1 VSLDSLLSRWKVDA
15 ATAPDIAA
23 WRTLP
28 ARPPDLVPLPPLP
41 DPLAAALSRGGIHAL
56 YRHQS
61 AAFESA
67 RRGENVVL
75 ATGTASGKTL
85 AYNLP
90 VLATLLE
97 NPSTRALFLFP
108 TKALTQDQLSVISD
122 QLSVI
127 QELMTDHCSLIT
139 GIYDGDTP
147 TSSRAKIRQTA
158 NLLLTNPDML
168 HTGILP
174 HHTNW
179 DEFFRN
185 LKFIVVDEL
194 HTYRGVFG
202 SHVANVIR
210 RLKRVAAFHGSH
222 PQFILTSATIGNPKE
237 LAENLIEE
245 PVTLIDRDGSSRGE
259 RHFLIFN
266 PPIVDES
273 LGLRKSAFDE
283 SIRLAGDLLSN
294 NVQGVMFARSRRSV
308 EILLKRLTESTQV
321 DRYTGKQVNTQHTTY
336 HPVAERS
343 GRNTSSQLPITNPQL
358 PIRGYRSGY
367 LPSQRREI
375 ERGLRDGSVRL
386 VVATNALELG
396 IDIGGLGAAILVGYA
411 GSISSTW
418 QQAGRAGRGDDP
430 AAAVLVASP
439 NPLDQFL
446 AHHPEY
452 FFGQSP
458 EHALVNPDHL
468 LILLEH
474 LRCALFELP
483 FQDGEGFGNL
493 SPETVR
499 EYLDVLVANRE
510 AHASAEKVFWMAD
523 AYPAANISLRSAS
536 PANVVLHTEGDSG
549 PRVIGEVDLASAVWM
564 VHPRAVYLHEGQQ
577 YFAQELDLQKNIAAL
592 IPVAL
597 DYYTEP
603 LRETTIQVLSVT
615 DQSSPNIPYPP
626 PVVNHQLP
634 VTNYQSPITKS
645 WGELQVTTQVTGF
658 RKRSWLTGENLGEE
672 PLDLPPSDLQTTGYW
687 LSLSEETITRLRVAG
702 AWSNDPNDYGPDWP
716 KIRDR
721 VRARDGFCC
730 QVCGA
735 PENGRQHDVHHKIP
749 FRNFV
754 RSAKSSRSTP
764 LGPDFAPQSRE
775 TLHSAFQQAHRL
787 DNLVTLCPSCHRK
800 AEQNVRMRSGLA
812 GLGYVLSQL
821 APLFLMCDP
830 GDLGLHV
837 DAAGAVFGAPSIVLY
852 DQVPAGIGFSQKLFE
867 IHEELLARALE
878 LVIECPCED
887 GCPSCVGPAG
897 ENGIGGKEETV
908 EILREVTRGV

>member
-1 VSLDSLLSRWKVDA
+1 VSLDSLLTRWKTDA

-41 DPLAAALSRGGIHAL
+41 DLLAAALSRGGIHAL

-90 VLATLLE
+90 VLAALIE
-97 NPSTRALFLFP
+97 NLSARALYLFP

-122 QLSVI
+122 QLSVVN
-127 QELMTDHCSLIT
+127 ELRNTQHAILPA
-139 GIYDGDTP
+139 IYDGDTP

-185 LKFIVVDEL
+185 LKFIVIDEL

-283 SIRLAGDLLSN
+283 SIRLAGDLLDN
-294 NVQGVMFARSRRSV
+294 GIQGVMFVRSRRSV

-321 DRYTGKQVNTQHTTY
+321 DRYTGTQVDTQHATRNTQY
-336 HPVAERS
+336 
-343 GRNTSSQLPITNPQL
+343 RNRKSEIVN

-375 ERGLRDGSVRL
+375 EKGLRDGSVRL

-396 IDIGGLGAAILVGYA
+396 IDIGGLGAAILAGYA

-483 FQDGEGFGNL
+483 FKDGEGFGSL
-493 SPETVR
+493 SAETVR
-499 EYLDVLVANRE
+499 EYLGVLVANHE

-536 PANVVLHTEGDSG
+536 PANVVLHTEGDDS
-549 PRVIGEVDLASAVWM
+549 PRTIGEVDLASAVWM

-577 YFAQELDLQKNIAAL
+577 YFVQDLDLTRNTATL
-592 IPVAL
+592 IPVGL

-603 LRETTIQVLSVT
+603 LRETTIQVLSVSDT
-615 DQSSPNIPYPP
+615 SSPDTSHLAPDTITNP
-626 PVVNHQLP
+626 QL
-634 VTNYQSPITKS
+634 PITKS

-658 RKRSWLTGENLGEE
+658 RKRSWLAGENLGEE

-721 VRARDGFCC
+721 VRARDGFRC
-730 QVCGA
+730 QVCGT
-735 PENGRQHDVHHKIP
+735 PENDRQHDVHHKIP
-749 FRNFV
+749 FRNFA
-754 RSAKSSRSTP
+754 RSAKS
-764 LGPDFAPQSRE
+764 PDFA
-775 TLHSAFQQAHRL
+775 LQQAHRL
-787 DNLVTLCPSCHRK
+787 DNLVTLCHSCHRK

-837 DAAGAVFGAPSIVLY
+837 DAAGSVFGAPSVALY

-867 IHEELLARALE
+867 LHDELLARALE
-878 LVIECPCED
+878 LVTECPCED

-897 ENGIGGKEETV
+897 ENGVGGKEETIG
-908 EILREVTRGV
+908 ILTATLFSRR

>member
-1 VSLDSLLSRWKVDA
+1 MNALDSLLSRWKTDP
-15 ATAPDIAA
+15 ATAPNFAA
-23 WRTLP
+23 WRTH
-28 ARPPDLVPLPPLP
+28 PPRLAQLTPLPPLP
-41 DPLAAALSRGGIHAL
+41 DPLPATLKRRGIHAL
-56 YRHQS
+56 YGHQS
-61 AAFESA
+61 EAYACA
-67 RRGENVVL
+67 QRGENVVL

-90 VLATLLE
+90 VLATLIE
-97 NPSTRALFLFP
+97 NSTARALYLFP
-108 TKALTQDQLSVISD
+108 TKALTQDQLSVIGD
-122 QLSVI
+122 QLSEIRKRVDTYAGTQGGI
-127 QELMTDHCSLIT
+127 GVSNTQHTTRNTQHAILAS
-139 GIYDGDTP
+139 IYDGDTP

-158 NLLLTNPDML
+158 NILLTNPDML

-179 DEFFRN
+179 EEFFRN
-185 LKFIVVDEL
+185 LKFIVIDEM

-222 PQFILTSATIGNPKE
+222 SQFILTSATIGNPKE
-237 LAENLIEE
+237 LAEKLIEE

-273 LGLRKSAFDE
+273 LGLRKSSFDE
-283 SIRLAGDLLSN
+283 AVRLAGDLLDN
-294 NVQGVMFARSRRSV
+294 GVQGVMFARSRRSV
-308 EILLKRLTESTQV
+308 EILLTQLQTPTRPV
-321 DRYTGKQVNTQHTTY
+321 G
-336 HPVAERS
+336 HPPPFSEKMGE
-343 GRNTSSQLPITNPQL
+343 GRGGG
-358 PIRGYRSGY
+358 IRGYRSGY

-375 ERGLRDGSVRL
+375 EKGLRDGSVRL

-418 QQAGRAGRGDDP
+418 QQAGRAGRGEEA

-458 EHALVNPDHL
+458 EQALVNPDHL

-483 FQDGEGFGNL
+483 FKEGEGFGKL
-493 SPETVR
+493 PPETVR
-499 EYLDVLVANRE
+499 EYLDVLIANNE

-536 PANVVLHTEGDSG
+536 PANVVLHAEDENGSRT
-549 PRVIGEVDLASAVWM
+549 IGEVDLASAVWM

-577 YFAQELDLQKNIAAL
+577 YFVQDLDLTRNIAAL
-592 IPVAL
+592 IPVGL
-597 DYYTEP
+597 DYFTEP
-603 LRETTIQVLSVT
+603 LRETTIQVISTSDTLP
-615 DQSSPNIPYPP
+615 SPVIGT
-626 PVVNHQLP
+626 VEDRAGGEG
-634 VTNYQSPITKS
+634 SAKC

-687 LSLSEETITRLRVAG
+687 LTLSEETITHLRETG
-702 AWSNDPNDYGPDWP
+702 NWSNDPNDYGPDWP

-721 VRARDGFCC
+721 VRARDGFRC
-730 QVCGA
+730 QVCGT

-749 FRNFV
+749 FRQFP
-754 RSAKSSRSTP
+754 SA
-764 LGPDFAPQSRE
+764 E
-775 TLHSAFQQAHRL
+775 QAHRL
-787 DNLVTLCPSCHRK
+787 DNLITLCPTHHRQ

-837 DAAGAVFGAPSIVLY
+837 DAAGSVFGAPAVVLY

-867 IHEELLARALE
+867 LHEELLARALE
-878 LVIECPCED
+878 LVSECPCED

-897 ENGIGGKEETV
+897 ENGVGGKEETIA
-908 EILREVTRGV
+908 ILAVLNNW

>member
-1 VSLDSLLSRWKVDA
+1 
-15 ATAPDIAA
+15 
-23 WRTLP
+23 
-28 ARPPDLVPLPPLP
+28 
-41 DPLAAALSRGGIHAL
+41 
-56 YRHQS
+56 
-61 AAFESA
+61 
-67 RRGENVVL
+67 
-75 ATGTASGKTL
+75 
-85 AYNLP
+85 
-90 VLATLLE
+90 
-97 NPSTRALFLFP
+97 
-108 TKALTQDQLSVISD
+108 
-122 QLSVI
+122 
-127 QELMTDHCSLIT
+127 
-139 GIYDGDTP
+139 
-147 TSSRAKIRQTA
+147 
-158 NLLLTNPDML
+158 ML

-185 LKFIVVDEL
+185 LKFIVIDEL

-210 RLKRVAAFHGSH
+210 RLKRVAAFHGSRPH
-222 PQFILTSATIGNPKE
+222 FILTSATIGNPKE

-245 PVTLIDRDGSSRGE
+245 PVTLIDQDGSSRGE

-273 LGLRKSAFDE
+273 LGLRKSSIQEA
-283 SIRLAGDLLSN
+283 IRLAGDLLDN
-294 NVQGVMFARSRRSV
+294 GVQGVVFARSRRSV
-308 EILLKRLTESTQV
+308 EILLKQLTEFEPI
-321 DRYTGKQVNTQHTTY
+321 RNTQH
-336 HPVAERS
+336 A
-343 GRNTSSQLPITNPQL
+343 TS
-358 PIRGYRSGY
+358 IRGYRSGY

-418 QQAGRAGRGDDP
+418 QQSGRAGRGEEA

-452 FFGQSP
+452 FFGRSP

-483 FQDGEGFGNL
+483 FKEGEGFGKL
-493 SPETVR
+493 SPEIVH
-499 EYLDVLVANRE
+499 EYLDVLVANHE

-536 PANVVLHTEGDSG
+536 PANVVLHTTDEDG
-549 PRVIGEVDLASAVWM
+549 PRTVGEVDLASAVWM

-577 YFAQELDLQKNIAAL
+577 YFVQELDLKKNIATI
-592 IPVAL
+592 IPVEL

-603 LRETTIQVLSVT
+603 LRETTIQILSIS
-615 DQSSPNIPYPP
+615 DQTSPDTRPP
-626 PVVNHQLP
+626 SPV
-634 VTNYQSPITKS
+634 TKS

-658 RKRSWLTGENLGEE
+658 RKRSWIGGENLGEE

-687 LSLSEETITRLRVAG
+687 LSLAEATVTRLRESVA
-702 AWSNDPNDYGPDWP
+702 WTNDPNDYGPGWL
-716 KIRDR
+716 KIRER
-721 VRARDGFCC
+721 VRTRDGFRC

-735 PENGRQHDVHHKIP
+735 PENGRQHDVHHKVP
-749 FRNFV
+749 FRQFV
-754 RSAKSSRSTP
+754 SA
-764 LGPDFAPQSRE
+764 E
-775 TLHSAFQQAHRL
+775 QAHRM

-837 DAAGAVFGAPSIVLY
+837 DAAGSVFGAPAMVLY

-867 IHEELLARALE
+867 IHDELLARALE
-878 LVIECPCED
+878 LVSECPCED
-887 GCPSCVGPAG
+887 GCPSCIGPAG
-897 ENGIGGKEETV
+897 ENGIGGKDETI
-908 EILREVTRGV
+908 EILKSLVGA